1 METGRPIVDVDHG
14 ITIPQTRGFKRH
26 DGRSVYR
33 DLAIFFIDD
42 FSIMWTA
49 FRLFL
54 KQFFCTHQWVA
65 TDVRRYSVS
74 PLNKQPEGEVS
85 MAFLRCKKCGAE
97 FHRIAD
103 PSQGER

>member
-1 METGRPIVDVDHG
+1 
-14 ITIPQTRGFKRH
+14 
-26 DGRSVYR
+26 
-33 DLAIFFIDD
+33 LLIDD
-42 FSIMWTA
+42 FSIMWTV

-65 TDVRRYSVS
+65 REVRRYSVS
-74 PLNKQPEGEVS
+74 PWDKQQEGEVA